1 MKSLMKKSPIT
12 KSTKHPMAK
21 SSITQN
27 SMNKII
33 AFMMALLLSF
43 GFAACCLKIPA
54 LSESIASFGNINL
67 ITYAL
72 QILLFCLLF
81 LLFYG
86 IINWKSKG
94 KDSKASV
101 TALWMACLLTAVTML
116 FFLFMFRLEENIYG
130 GVTNRYVW
138 HKLPLW
144 LVLLFLASETIIFFL
159 CLREGQ
165 IHLPEPALYLL
176 YGMFTILI
184 GYTFYTPS
192 IFVRGASDRLHAHA
206 YYNSIYNVY
215 HGSPYTEYTTSI
227 YGHYAILYKL
237 PLKILGGDFIDF
249 ILLNAILGSL
259 CFLGMFLALHFVVK
273 NNLLRV
279 LGAISMTFPILSM
292 RGGYYWQLWPH
303 RILFMSLIICFAA
316 FCIRFQKLNKPT
328 CILGYILAIL
338 GILWNTESGLF
349 CAVAWAGFWILKH
362 LCDNRWRFVKALMT
376 VIIHLGA
383 VALCFFG
390 AYGIVNA
397 YNLVCGGTVNS
408 IREFLF
414 PLLTTSYMDDLLRVD
429 LPDYPSAYMPV
440 LALLF
445 LAVAWGISYMGIFR
459 KDHLRN
465 MTAAMLPC
473 FAFFTGVLTLG
484 QISYFMNRASYHNL
498 DICHLPAILLICLM
512 AERGMAFIR
521 AFHLRNVKTYAPSQI
536 FQGAFTAVSLFLLLT
551 LTTGNLVQYGY
562 NTDLKTQFHNK
573 QDIHDFAANVA
584 ANIPKNTYGFGIGV
598 AEIYSML
605 RWNTQCY
612 TLDFSDISVRPQ
624 VADYV
629 IEDIRSKD
637 LPGFLV
643 GENTIKKL
651 RNFSSDQ
658 NQWLEEHY
666 QITQEFE
673 FQGAVFQYFTKK

>member
-1 MKSLMKKSPIT
+1 
-12 KSTKHPMAK
+12 
-21 SSITQN
+21 
-27 SMNKII
+27 MNKIL
-33 AFMMALLLSF
+33 AFVMALLLSF
-43 GFAACCLKIPA
+43 GFAACCLKLPA
-54 LSESIASFGNINL
+54 LSESIASLGNINL

-72 QILLFCLLF
+72 QIILFCLLF
-81 LLFYG
+81 LFFYG
-86 IINWKSKG
+86 IINWKSK
-94 KDSKASV
+94 DSDGKASIL
-101 TALWMACLLTAVTML
+101 TLFAACLLMGMTMF
-116 FFLFMFRLEENIYG
+116 FFLLMFQMEGNIYG
-130 GVTNRYVW
+130 GVTDRYVW

-144 LVLLFLASETIIFFL
+144 LVLLFLTGETILFFL
-159 CLREGQ
+159 CFRGGQ
-165 IHLPEPALYLL
+165 IHLPEPALYVL
-176 YGMFTILI
+176 YGMLTVLI

-206 YYNSIYNVY
+206 YFNSIYNVY
-215 HGSPYTEYTTSI
+215 HGSPYTECTTSI

-249 ILLNAILGSL
+249 ILLNSILGAL

-273 NNLLRV
+273 NNLLRI
-279 LGAISMTFPILSM
+279 LGAVAMTFPILSM

-303 RILFMSLIICFAA
+303 RILFMSLMICFAA
-316 FCIRFQKLNKPT
+316 FCIRFRKLNQLT
-328 CILGYILAIL
+328 AILGYVLAML

-349 CAVAWAGFWILKH
+349 CAIAWAGFWILKY
-362 LCDNRWRFVKALMT
+362 LCDNQWRFVKMVTTAAL
-376 VIIHLGA
+376 HLSA
-383 VALCFFG
+383 VVFVFFG
-390 AYGIVNA
+390 AYGIVNV
-397 YNLVCGGTVNS
+397 YNLSCGGSANS

-414 PLLTTSYMDDLLRVD
+414 PLLTTAYMDDLLRVD

-445 LAVAWGISYMGIFR
+445 LAVAWGISYMGIFS
-459 KDHLRN
+459 KNHQRN
-465 MTAAMLPC
+465 MTAALSPC

-512 AERGMAFIR
+512 AERGMDFVRTFRLQNIR
-521 AFHLRNVKTYAPSQI
+521 TYASSQI

-551 LTTGNLVQYGY
+551 LTTGNLIQYGY

-584 ANIPKNTYGFGIGV
+584 ANIPQDTYAFGIGA

-605 RWNTQCY
+605 RWDTKCY

-629 IEDIRSKD
+629 IEDIKGKD

-643 GENTIKKL
+643 GENTVKKL

-666 QITQEFE
+666 EVAQEFE
-673 FQGAVFQYFTKK
+673 FQGAVFQYFTKKM